1 MFDVLAIPDSCLRQD
16 LCVAIDRSE
25 SSCLR
30 QFRVNRG
37 QLKAKSAAPRLRR
50 RDREVVYLTGFID
63 GWQTADLDAAGSL
76 VHQVMIV
83 AGGAIAEIARRIRIS
98 GLRTINGRVGD
109 HAHEEHHYRCLK
121 SSYAGQLHNSPTHP
135 RAFASPAS
143 AKEPDI
149 PKRCAEY
156 GLRIGAQ
163 PLVQN
168 RRVHR
173 SKINLELHVAG
184 AVEIR

>member
-76 VHQVMIV
+76 VHQMMIV
-83 AGGAIAEIARRIRIS
+83 ARGAISEIAWSIRIS

-109 HAHEEHHYRCLK
+109 HAHEEHHYRCLT
-121 SSYAGQLHNSPTHP
+121 SSYAGQLHNFPESPVFCITSFSQGTRHSQRMRRGP
-135 RAFASPAS
+135 S
-143 AKEPDI
+143 A
-149 PKRCAEY
+149 
-156 GLRIGAQ
+156 
-163 PLVQN
+163 N
-168 RRVHR
+168 RRPATCPESSR
-173 SKINLELHVAG
+173 RPIGNLL
-184 AVEIR
+184 